1 MRTAPNELSFNTAQS
16 WRDIYGIRKGHEPF
30 IKSEFYDGGNFAAE
44 ALSIVSERNPA
55 KHSEMRKYLSG
66 AFSDRSLR
74 EQEYLIAEVVDQFI
88 EMLDSGEGGGKELDL
103 VNAFNLTTFD
113 IIGSLAFGESFGG
126 VASGLETRLPSLVYG
141 PFGLIS
147 WYVGKEHF
155 WVSIVISSLGK
166 GALADCFKRFPWFS
180 TAVQTLFSG
189 FIKKLL
195 EDTRKHEAYSMEL
208 VQRCGPCY
216 EYVYALF
223 IFDGATGESSA
234 RLTARTS

>member
-1 MRTAPNELSFNTAQS
+1 MGGRQPYEVLKLHETYGPVVRTAPDELSFNTAQS
-16 WRDIYGIRKGHEPF
+16 WRDIYGIRKGHETF

-44 ALSIVSERNPA
+44 ALSIVSERNPTR
-55 KHSEMRKYLSG
+55 HSEMRKSLSS

-88 EMLDSGEGGGKELDL
+88 DMLDSGGDGGIELDL

-126 VASGLETRLPSLVYG
+126 VASG
-141 PFGLIS
+141 
-147 WYVGKEHF
+147 KEHF
-155 WVSIVISSLGK
+155 WVSIVVSSLRK

-180 TAVQTLFSG
+180 ATIQTLFSG

-195 EDTRKHEAYSMEL
+195 EDTRRHEAYSMEL
-208 VQRCGPCY
+208 VQRCGHARD
-216 EYVYALF
+216 EFMA
-223 IFDGATGESSA
+223 SSVLKA
-234 RLTARTS
+234 EQKNPAPD

>member
-1 MRTAPNELSFNTAQS
+1 MRNTVGFPEMTANKKSKKKKTKETKSDHQAKPLLSHHTGPIVRTAPNELSFNTAQS

-74 EQEYLIAEVVDQFI
+74 EQEYLVAEIVDQFI
-88 EMLDSGEGGGKELDL
+88 DMLEGGGKELDL

-126 VASGLETRLPSLVYG
+126 VASGLFMNRDCPLPGFLWIN
-141 PFGLIS
+141 FGLMMS
-147 WYVGKEHF
+147 WY
-155 WVSIVISSLGK
+155 
-166 GALADCFKRFPWFS
+166 
-180 TAVQTLFSG
+180 
-189 FIKKLL
+189 
-195 EDTRKHEAYSMEL
+195 M
-208 VQRCGPCY
+208 
-216 EYVYALF
+216 
-223 IFDGATGESSA
+223 
-234 RLTARTS
+234 